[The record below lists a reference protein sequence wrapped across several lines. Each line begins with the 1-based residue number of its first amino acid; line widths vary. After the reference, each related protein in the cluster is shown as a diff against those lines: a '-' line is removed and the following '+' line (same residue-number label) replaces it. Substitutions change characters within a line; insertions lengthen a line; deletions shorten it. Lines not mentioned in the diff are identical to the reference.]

1 MRLAWR
7 ELRRKPSRFA
17 VATVILFLLSVLLMF
32 LGGLLDGLIGNAT
45 GAYSA
50 QRADLI
56 VYSSTAQDALE
67 RSRIEPDVRTQ
78 VADTLG
84 DDARV
89 GGLASVT
96 LGGRLDGRGPRD
108 LVSTVLWGYEL
119 APKGL
124 PDTPPPPGQVYA
136 DESLAAE
143 GVAVGTTIRLGPD
156 QTPLRVLGFVDRR
169 ESSSNGALW
178 GSLDTWRDTVAD
190 NLPGQRVG
198 DDVVQALVI
207 QSTEGV
213 LLDET
218 ASRIDDATSG
228 ATRTLTID
236 QAIEAIPGV
245 SAQRSTFNQILGV
258 TVGIAIVVVALFFA
272 LLTVERTGLYGVL
285 KALGARS
292 RTLFAGV
299 VLQALVV
306 TLIDSAVGVAATLAF
321 AALIPPGT
329 IPFQVGPARLVG
341 SVAVLLVAAVIGC
354 AFSLRRVLRI
364 DPAAAIGGAT

>member
-1 MRLAWR
+1 MRLAWQ

-17 VATVILFLLSVLLMF
+17 VATVILFLLSLLLMF

-45 GAYSA
+45 GAYAA

-56 VYSSTAQDALE
+56 VYSSTSQDALE
-67 RSRIEPDVRTQ
+67 RSRIEPDLRTQ
-78 VADTLG
+78 VADALG
-84 DDARV
+84 DEARV
-89 GGLASVT
+89 GGLSSVT
-96 LGGRLDGRGPRD
+96 LGGRLAGRGPRD
-108 LVSTVLWGYEL
+108 LVGTVLFGYEL
-119 APKGL
+119 APRGL
-124 PDTPPPPGQVYA
+124 PDAPPAAGQVYA

-143 GVAVGTTIRLGPD
+143 GVVVGTTIRLGPD
-156 QTPLRVLGFVDRR
+156 QTPLEVVGFVDRR
-169 ESSSNGALW
+169 ENSSSGALW

-198 DDVVQALVI
+198 DGVVQALVI
-207 QSTEGV
+207 QP
-213 LLDET
+213 T
-218 ASRIDDATSG
+218 AADLPPDTAARIDDATAG
-228 ATRTLTID
+228 ATRTLTLD
-236 QAIEAIPGV
+236 QAIETIPGV

-306 TLIDSAVGVAATLAF
+306 TLVASAFGVAATLAF

-329 IPFQVGPARLVG
+329 IPFLIGPARLAG

-354 AFSLRRVLRI
+354 AFSLRRVLRV